1 MLNITCERKLSLNT
15 YFYLITNQFISI
27 QPMKTKYNWCHAKSR
42 KLDLKN
48 IKDYLSP
55 IGKGDQSLFLSKTL

>member
-1 MLNITCERKLSLNT
+1 
-15 YFYLITNQFISI
+15 
-27 QPMKTKYNWCHAKSR
+27 MKTKYNWCHAKSR